1 MAKTKAKRSSKCT
14 PKVIERICILIERKA
29 KWKEIAK
36 VIEIAERTLEYW
48 RDPDSE
54 HYKPELVEAIEATQE
69 KMSCG
74 LTKADQHR
82 QSQFHYLKKVT
93 RERQLIDVRT
103 EHSRVK
109 LPPPAMPPASF
120 STASIISY
128 ADEVLDLILDP
139 KYTKDEMRVECRKRI
154 NELTTEI
161 FAKIKEEI
169 SESEPNQ
176 QAVKNVLNNCGPEE
190 ERWNFK
196 DEHEHDVT
204 DKLGKLLTEIGAT
217 RSVLP
222 KQEEIGNYKEEEDEM

>member
-36 VIEIAERTLEYW
+36 IIEIAERTLEYW

-54 HYKPELVEAIEATQE
+54 HYKPELVAAIAATNE

-128 ADEVLDLILDP
+128 ADEVLDLIIDP

-176 QAVKNVLNNCGPEE
+176 QAVKNVLTNCGPEN
-190 ERWNFK
+190 ERWRFEEQHKIEPGN
-196 DEHEHDVT
+196 VLT
-204 DKLGKLLTEIGAT
+204 KLLTEIGQIKNP
-217 RSVLP
+217 LP
-222 KQEEIGNYKEEEDEM
+222 SEEDGV